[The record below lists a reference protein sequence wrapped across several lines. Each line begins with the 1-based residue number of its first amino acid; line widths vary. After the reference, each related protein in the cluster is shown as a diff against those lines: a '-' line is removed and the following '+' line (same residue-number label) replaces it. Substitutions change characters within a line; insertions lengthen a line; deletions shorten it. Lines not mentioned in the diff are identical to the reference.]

1 MAGHHALRYE
11 ESRHDRAAVPRAASD
26 GYRLAGPGREAAW
39 VSVWEDHGEGDVFDG
54 GTGVAT
60 LARLASLLR
69 ALRRRHGRERG
80 DTPLTYRELAAKTG
94 WAHGIIGDYFSGK
107 RLPPTDRFD
116 ALVRL
121 LGATLAE
128 QGAFATARDRVEE
141 NRRREHRNR
150 LSTVTPWELP
160 RDVTMFTGREI
171 QLAELDA
178 ATCRSRTGPRS
189 PSCPAA
195 RTSARPRWQCTGRTG
210 SPAASSTAACM
221 STCAAVLVAD
231 PYVPNG
237 HCPVFCAAWRR
248 TGEDAAEPELAARY
262 RSLLAG
268 RRMLVLLDDAHSAE
282 QVRPLLPGGRTC
294 FVLVT
299 SRDKLSGLVAR
310 DGADRIEL
318 DRLTGAEARMLFRNL
333 VGDRAIAE
341 PRAVARLAD
350 QCARLPLAV
359 RVAAELVV
367 SRPHAPLSTLV
378 EELRT
383 GSA

>member
-1 MAGHHALRYE
+1 
-11 ESRHDRAAVPRAASD
+11 
-26 GYRLAGPGREAAW
+26 
-39 VSVWEDHGEGDVFDG
+39 VWEEHGGGGVFDG
-54 GTGVAT
+54 GTGVNT
-60 LARLASLLR
+60 LAQLASLLR

-128 QGAFATARDRVEE
+128 QGVFATARDRVEE
-141 NRRREHRNR
+141 NRRRDQRNR
-150 LSTVTPWELP
+150 LPTVTPWELP
-160 RDVTMFTGREI
+160 RDVTMFTGREV
-171 QLAELDA
+171 QLAELDL
-178 ATCRSRTGPRS
+178 RLSLPN
-189 PSCPAA
+189 PAA
-195 RTSARPRWQCTGRTG
+195 VTVVSGGPGVGKTALAVHWAHRVAGRFFDGCLYVDLGGRGQPVRPDRALSGFLRSLG
-210 SPAASSTAACM
+210 
-221 STCAAVLVAD
+221 
-231 PYVPNG
+231 
-237 HCPVFCAAWRR
+237 R

-318 DRLTGAEARMLFRNL
+318 DRLTGAEAGMLFRNL
-333 VGDRAIAE
+333 VGARAIAE

-359 RVAAELVV
+359 RVAAEVAV
-367 SRPHAPLSTLV
+367 SRPHASLSTLAD
-378 EELRT
+378 ELRT